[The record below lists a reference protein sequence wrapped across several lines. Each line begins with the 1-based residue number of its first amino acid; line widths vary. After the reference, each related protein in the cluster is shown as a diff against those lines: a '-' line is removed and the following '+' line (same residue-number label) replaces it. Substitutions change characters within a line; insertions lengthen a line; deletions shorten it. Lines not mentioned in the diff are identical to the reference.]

1 MQYSSLFIALPPAAH
16 PVAARAAAILRRT
29 VAERCGVRADAPV
42 AGSLWI
48 VFALD
53 AGGAAE
59 GYRIADDGPDVIR
72 IAGADERGLLY
83 GVGRFLREAT
93 FISGTFTPGAWRGAS
108 APAKPV
114 RGIYFATHF
123 HNFYHVAP
131 LADLERYVEEL
142 ALWGCNA
149 LMVWFDMHH
158 YRGMDDPDA
167 QAMVARLHDL
177 LAAAERV
184 GMAPGLG
191 FLANEAFADS
201 PPAMRAEWT
210 GGHDGY
216 ADVALSHYHVELC
229 PNKPGALDQLLR
241 WRREVMAAFQ
251 DVNLRYVWLWPYD
264 QGGCTCPACAP
275 WGANG
280 FLTCARAV
288 GDLAREMFPGVQV
301 ILSTWLFDAYI
312 RGEWDGLRRHLQA
325 GGHGLDYVLADVHDG
340 AFPADRLAGKA
351 SGNIRL
357 LNFPEI
363 SMTGMAPWGG
373 YGANPRP
380 AHWQK
385 YWQGARDKVAGGFPY
400 SEGMYEDINKVLHL
414 QWNWDPDL
422 DARQI
427 LTEYA
432 AAYFGREVAPDVV
445 QACYRLEEAMGDTK
459 VLLEQGGQRHDI
471 FWFAERLDPSRPWS
485 LRYAGG
491 RAEGVEGTLEL
502 LESVDR
508 RLTPAAQKSWRWR
521 VLLLRGRLDCE
532 IARSNG
538 APSVA
543 LDQAFEELAA
553 LYGATRAVPCLTPP
567 SSLHLKGLVA
577 TIPKRRQCETDPL
590 ERDTR
595 C

>member
-1 MQYSSLFIALPPAAH
+1 MHMSYLRYCVDSPPQAGE
-16 PVAARAAAILRRT
+16 VAGRAAVILCRT
-29 VAERCGVRADAPV
+29 IEERCGIRAGTTVRDA
-42 AGSLWI
+42 LRI
-48 VFALD
+48 VLALD
-53 AGGAAE
+53 AGGAPE
-59 GYRIADDGPDVIR
+59 GFRIADDGPDTIR

-83 GVGRFLREAT
+83 GVGRFLRDST
-93 FISGTFTPGAWRGAS
+93 FLPGAFVPGAWRGAS

-123 HNFYHVAP
+123 HNYYHVAP
-131 LADLERYVEEL
+131 QADLDRYVEEL

-191 FLANEAFADS
+191 FIANEAFAES
-201 PPAMRAEWT
+201 PAGLRADWT

-229 PNKPGALDQLLR
+229 PHKPGAMDQLLR
-241 WRREVMAAFQ
+241 WRREVLSAFR
-251 DVNLRYVWLWPYD
+251 DVNLKYVWLWPYD
-264 QGGCTCPACAP
+264 QGGCTCAACAP
-275 WGANG
+275 WGGNG
-280 FLTCARAV
+280 FLVCARAV
-288 GDLAREMFPGVQV
+288 GELTREMFPGVEV
-301 ILSTWLFDAYI
+301 VLSTWLFDAYI
-312 RGEWDGLRRHLQA
+312 RGEWDGLRRYLEA
-325 GGHGLDYVLADVHDG
+325 SGHGLDYVLADVHDG
-340 AFPADRLAGKA
+340 AFPANRLAGGA
-351 SGNIRL
+351 AGGIPL

-380 AHWQK
+380 AHWQR

-400 SEGMYEDINKVLHL
+400 SEGMYEDINKILHL
-414 QWNWDPDL
+414 QWNWDPDR
-422 DARQI
+422 DAREI

-432 AAYFGREVAPDVV
+432 IAYFGRGVETDIV

-459 VLLEQGGQRHDI
+459 VLLEQDGQGHDI
-471 FWFAERLDPSRPWS
+471 FWFAERVDPSRPWT
-485 LRYAGG
+485 LRYTGG
-491 RAEGVEGTLEL
+491 RADGVEETLAL

-508 RLTPAAQKSWRWR
+508 RLPPAARDSWRWR
-521 VLLLRGRLDCE
+521 VLLLRARIDRE
-532 IARSNG
+532 IARSRG
-538 APSVA
+538 APSDA
-543 LDQAFEELAA
+543 LDRAFEELTG

-567 SSLHLKGLVA
+567 ASGQLARLVA
-577 TIPKRRQCETDPL
+577 AIPRRSGNRESGAP
-590 ERDTR
+590 
-595 C
+595 